1 MQQES
6 WADQMRADAMEHL
19 GNPAAC
25 TLLPDKM
32 AKEDAFALD
41 WDPPKD
47 WEEITLLHD
56 AMLHSGQREESPNC
70 GILRWGNY
78 HLCKIFKDTGGEKGR
93 NIS

>member
-41 WDPPKD
+41 WNPPKD

-56 AMLHSGQREESPNC
+56 AMLHSGQREESPKC
-70 GILRWGNY
+70 RILRWGNY
-78 HLCKIFKDTGGEKGR
+78 HL
-93 NIS
+93 